1 MIMLNSVSDPL
12 LFYADSDP
20 EDGMNADPHPGV
32 KISADP
38 KPWLKMLGPE
48 RGWAGCRWSSG
59 SASPA
64 SSSCSTSSSSSS
76 SITNTVP
83 DQRNTDPGKNKIV
96 LQMKCRNF
104 FMSEAREQGCGSGSY
119 LDLKAWNPPKNV
131 YFSLT
136 KKNLF
141 NETETN
147 VERTL
152 NKTNTNLPALICMTF
167 FNFWWRFSVKT
178 KGQIRIRSG
187 PSVGDPN

>member
-1 MIMLNSVSDPL
+1 MIMLNNVSDPL

-48 RGWAGCRWSSG
+48 RGWAGCRARKKLPPPPHLG
-59 SASPA
+59 LCK
-64 SSSCSTSSSSSS
+64 SC
-76 SITNTVP
+76 P
-83 DQRNTDPGKNKIV
+83 
-96 LQMKCRNF
+96 NF
-104 FMSEAREQGCGSGSY
+104 VMHKAKGQGCGSGSY

-152 NKTNTNLPALICMTF
+152 NKTNTNLPAPICMIF
-167 FNFWWRFSVKT
+167 FTSDDDFL
-178 KGQIRIRSG
+178 
-187 PSVGDPN
+187 